1 MKRTLFLLAAV
12 FSVATVFSSCEP
24 DNEDKNK
31 SDKVYTDEEQK
42 EKLQDVATEFMNKFN
57 PEDQRKSVELSDY
70 LTQLYDDY
78 DWDFSDI
85 EDQYKGDYGFLCSV
99 NNDVRRAVFGDPTSN
114 FATDLLAK
122 ATKEGNTEIYKF
134 ANVNAVWEANETKHK
149 WEYKGEGNGGLVLKF
164 KGPKGVQCEAKLW
177 GVDGNIT
184 YKGTYEVPTDKYY
197 IELNRREVKLPDNI
211 GKEYYGRWFGKR
223 YEYEGEKYWV
233 YHETYNGDYY
243 YINVYDKYYVSE
255 ENYGSSYKYDG
266 NDYWVEREYEDQ
278 PFEATLPNQVNFY
291 LKEGATE
298 HISYAMKFDVKK
310 SDHFNFDYTL
320 KITNLTIAQGVKA
333 SKNAVGCVFSAKLG
347 NEDLIKVV
355 VDGKNCGLVDKADNQ
370 DWVDWFDMYGEMM
383 FDDYSL
389 KTGPGIAQV
398 DILGGKLTIKTS
410 TTDAIKFLKDWSD
423 LEDKYPSDYNNWWE
437 AYRWQAPYNKEFVSL
452 LNKFMK
458 VDMYYGDSKSVQ
470 AQMKWE
476 ATYEDMEVDVWNSA
490 TQRYDYEIKQI
501 WDYEPMIYFPSD
513 ETSYNFGKY
522 FTEKRFNTVI
532 NTAEDLLKKYIRL
545 SDRWGDRADD
555 IDF

>member
-12 FSVATVFSSCEP
+12 FSMAATFSSCEKP
-24 DNEDKNK
+24 KDEEKNK

-42 EKLQDVATEFMNKFN
+42 EKLQDVATEFMSKFN
-57 PEDQRKSVELSDY
+57 PEDQRKAVALSDY
-70 LTQLYDDY
+70 LTRLYEDY
-78 DWDFSDI
+78 DWDFSDL
-85 EDQYKGDYGFLCSV
+85 ENLYKGDYGFLCSV
-99 NNDVRRAVFGDPTSN
+99 NRDVHRAVFGDPTSN

-122 ATKEGNTEIYKF
+122 ATKSGDKTTEIYKF
-134 ANVNAVWEANETKHK
+134 ANINAVWEANETEHK

-177 GVDGNIT
+177 GEDGTIT
-184 YKGTYEVPTDKYY
+184 YKGTYEVPTGKYY
-197 IELNRREVKLPDNI
+197 IRLNEREVRLPDDV
-211 GKEYYGRWFGKR
+211 GKEYYGVRVSKR

-243 YINVYDKYYVSE
+243 YIDVYDKYYVSE
-255 ENYGSSYKYDG
+255 ENYGGSYEYNG
-266 NDYWVEREYEDQ
+266 NYYWVYREYEDQ

-298 HISYAMKFDVKK
+298 HISYAMKFDVQK

-320 KITNLTIAQGVKA
+320 KITNLTIAQGLKA
-333 SKNAVGCVFSAKLG
+333 SKNAFGCVFSAKLG
-347 NEDLIKVV
+347 NEDLIKTV
-355 VDGKNCGLVDKADNQ
+355 VDGKNCGLVDKANNQ
-370 DWVDWFDMYGEMM
+370 DWVDWLDMYGEMM
-383 FDDYSL
+383 FDDYTL

-437 AYRWQAPYNKEFVSL
+437 SYYWQSPYNKEFASL

-458 VDMYYGDSKSVQ
+458 VDLYYGDSRSVQ

-476 ATYEDMEVDVWNSA
+476 ATYYDDEDWNGN
-490 TQRYDYEIKQI
+490 THQI
-501 WDYEPMIYFPSD
+501 WDCEPMIYFPVD

-532 NTAEDLLKKYIRL
+532 NTAEEFVKKYIRL
-545 SDRWGDRADD
+545 SERWGDRADD